1 MEGELTYLRR
11 FRQLREILHLR
22 DPQFGLLLVLPAAI
36 LLFGL
41 MVVPLVYS
49 FSLSLIH
56 WDLTDPAAGRS
67 FVGLSNFVDALRN
80 PSFQNSVKV
89 TATYSVGAVSV
100 ELIFGI
106 LLAVLLKSRRNRAT
120 ALLRTLLLTSAML
133 TPIVAGIIWRWIY
146 AGDYGV
152 LNYMLRAWLGVR
164 SPPMWLAR
172 PETAMIGLIIVDAW
186 VNTPFCMLILL
197 AGMQMIPDDLYEA
210 AAIDGASATRSF
222 FWITLPLLRRA
233 IAIVLLVRSMDA
245 FRVFDSIFAL
255 TMGGPANS
263 TETVV
268 FYTYKVGFRYWHMG
282 LGAAMSTIIFFII
295 FILSLVYIRVLHE

>member
-1 MEGELTYLRR
+1 MKGELTYPRR
-11 FRQLREILHLR
+11 FRQFRPNFYFR

-49 FSLSLIH
+49 LSLSLIH
-56 WDLTDPAAGRS
+56 WDLTDPAAGRG
-67 FVGLSNFVDALRN
+67 FAGLSNFVDALRN
-80 PSFQNSVKV
+80 PSFQNSLKV
-89 TATYSVGAVSV
+89 TATYCLGSVSV
-100 ELIFGI
+100 ELIFGL
-106 LLAVLLKSRRNRAT
+106 LLAVVLNSRRNRIT
-120 ALLRTLLLTSAML
+120 AMLRTLLLAPAML

-152 LNYMLRAWLGVR
+152 LNYMLRAWLGVQ

-172 PETAMIGLIIVDAW
+172 PETAMIGLVIVDAW
-186 VNTPFCMLILL
+186 VNTPFAMLILL
-197 AGMQMIPDDLYEA
+197 AGLQMIPEDLYEA

-222 FWITLPLLRRA
+222 FEITLPLLKRA
-233 IAIVLLVRSMDA
+233 IAVVLLIRFMDA

-255 TMGGPANS
+255 TMGGPGNS

-268 FYTYKVGFRYWHMG
+268 FYTYKVAFRYWHMG
-282 LGAAMSTIIFFII
+282 LGAAMSVIIFLII
-295 FILSLVYIRVLHE
+295 FVLSLVYIRVLQE

>member
-1 MEGELTYLRR
+1 MESELTYLRR
-11 FRQLREILHLR
+11 FHQVRPKFHLR

-41 MVVPLVYS
+41 MIAPLVYS
-49 FSLSLIH
+49 SSLSLLR
-56 WDLTDPAAGRS
+56 WNLTDPIAGRS
-67 FVGLSNFVDALRN
+67 FVGLSNFVDAFRN
-80 PSFQNSVKV
+80 PSFENSLKV
-89 TATYSVGAVSV
+89 TTTYCVGSVSV
-100 ELIFGI
+100 ELTFGL
-106 LLAVLLKSRRNRAT
+106 LLALILNSRRNSAT
-120 ALLRTLLLTSAML
+120 AILRTLLLAPAML
-133 TPIVAGIIWRWIY
+133 TPIVAGIVWRWIY

-152 LNYMLRAWLGVR
+152 LNYMLRAWLGVQ

-172 PETAMIGLIIVDAW
+172 PETAMIALIIVDAW

-197 AGMQMIPDDLYEA
+197 AGLQMIPDELYEA
-210 AAIDGASATRSF
+210 AATDGASAMRSF
-222 FWITLPLLRRA
+222 FGITLPLLKRA
-233 IAIVLLVRSMDA
+233 IAIVLLIRSMDA

-282 LGAAMSTIIFFII
+282 LGAAMSTIIFFTI